1 MQNSGNNYY
10 DDKWNLFM
18 EKIFGREWW
27 KDSNIWSMKI
37 NDKYYKSNKIN
48 EMKRDKSGKFRKNSV

>member
-37 NDKYYKSNKIN
+37 NDKYYVKWREIKVGNLEKILS
-48 EMKRDKSGKFRKNSV
+48 KI

>member
-18 EKIFGREWW
+18 EKIFGREWR

-37 NDKYYKSNKIN
+37 NDKYYKSNKVS

>member
-18 EKIFGREWW
+18 EKIFSREWW

-37 NDKYYKSNKIN
+37 NDKYYKSNKVN
-48 EMKRDKSGKFRKNSV
+48 EMKRDKSEKFRKNSV

>member
-18 EKIFGREWW
+18 EKIFGREWR

-37 NDKYYKSNKIN
+37 NDKYYVKWREIKVGNLEKILS
-48 EMKRDKSGKFRKNSV
+48 KI

>member
-1 MQNSGNNYY
+1 MQNSDNNYY

-18 EKIFGREWW
+18 EKIFGREWR

-37 NDKYYKSNKIN
+37 NDKYYVKWREIKVGNLEKILS
-48 EMKRDKSGKFRKNSV
+48 KI

>member
-1 MQNSGNNYY
+1 MQNSDNNYY

-37 NDKYYKSNKIN
+37 NDKYYVKWREIKVGNLEKILS
-48 EMKRDKSGKFRKNSV
+48 KI